1 LILIEGSQA
10 DKIKISAELLIRP
23 SRIILGKIEIK
34 TKKGRF
40 LRAFLFALDS
50 ARDVS
55 AHDNRG

>member
-34 TKKGRF
+34 RKKGRF